1 MKLYTEEQLYNT
13 VIAISN
19 YLDDIDLSR
28 AQDRIE
34 KHLKALEPIELPT
47 DEEIENYAMGYYN
60 NNGAEYYVRLGA
72 QWYREQLKKK

>member
-1 MKLYTEEQLYNT
+1 MKLYTEEQVNQAMLLYIQEIPRET
-13 VIAISN
+13 IFK
-19 YLDDIDLSR
+19 
-28 AQDRIE
+28 E
-34 KHLKALEPIELPT
+34 HLTPIELPT